1 VAFQNI
7 RLPQHCLH
15 LNAAYAKTS
24 ASAERRPVT
33 MRLKN
38 MCCEQALDRLYLHRC
53 FRSFLIM
60 KGICISDLKKQAFT
74 AVVLRHTP
82 SLLSSDKSGLCQN
95 SFNTLMHMGLNFRRI
110 HGMTNIKHAVSMTR
124 GHCSAQEVQ
133 KTVSYIRIVKSSS
146 CVRVYNQYMLTPFI
160 QEPVAGQGSIA
171 GQPLCVCQK
180 CTCGR
185 YTDDPCKWSDCT
197 TARA

>member
-1 VAFQNI
+1 VAFQNS
-7 RLPQHCLH
+7 RLSQHCLH

-24 ASAERRPVT
+24 ASAEIRSVT

-38 MCCEQALDRLYLHRC
+38 ICCEQALDRLYLHRC

-95 SFNTLMHMGLNFRRI
+95 SFNTLIHMGSNFRRGCAPC
-110 HGMTNIKHAVSMTR
+110 HRRANLNTR
-124 GHCSAQEVQ
+124 AADQLINLQVDLQAALCN
-133 KTVSYIRIVKSSS
+133 K
-146 CVRVYNQYMLTPFI
+146 L
-160 QEPVAGQGSIA
+160 PV
-171 GQPLCVCQK
+171 
-180 CTCGR
+180 
-185 YTDDPCKWSDCT
+185 
-197 TARA
+197 